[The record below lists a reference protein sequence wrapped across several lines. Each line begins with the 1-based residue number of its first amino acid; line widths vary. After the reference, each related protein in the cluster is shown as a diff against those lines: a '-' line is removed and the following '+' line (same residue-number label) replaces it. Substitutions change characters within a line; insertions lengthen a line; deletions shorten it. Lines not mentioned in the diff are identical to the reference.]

1 MCPDIP
7 LAPRL
12 AETSSSFRSHSA
24 GSDRGRQ
31 RVLRPT
37 RTRRRVRPG
46 PGCPAASATTS
57 LLAAPTGAVSA
68 TGSAGPTRSSGG
80 DDTVGATGGG
90 GAGMAG
96 PRLELGDA
104 KEQARGDSAD
114 WSVAYH
120 VTVAGV
126 KL

>member
-1 MCPDIP
+1 M
-7 LAPRL
+7 
-12 AETSSSFRSHSA
+12 
-24 GSDRGRQ
+24 
-31 RVLRPT
+31 
-37 RTRRRVRPG
+37 
-46 PGCPAASATTS
+46 
-57 LLAAPTGAVSA
+57 
-68 TGSAGPTRSSGG
+68 
-80 DDTVGATGGG
+80 GATGGG

-114 WSVAYH
+114 WSVAHH